1 MQKSDLPFGSEFS
14 PTQIDL
20 PVVLDLVKQHEG
32 NQADFEEAIK
42 AKFFAKNRTS
52 DYNKRKLA
60 MNLRL
65 TRHAYLIKSDGLF
78 LSVSSIGVNMSWRS
92 PDIMKLQGFHI
103 IRNKTSL
110 LMRNPCSFKGEEI

>member
-20 PVVLDLVKQHEG
+20 PTVLELVKQYEG
-32 NQADFEEAIK
+32 NQAGFEEAIK

-65 TRHAYLIKSDGLF
+65 TRHPYLIRGKGL
-78 LSVSSIGVNMSWRS
+78 
-92 PDIMKLQGFHI
+92 
-103 IRNKTSL
+103 
-110 LMRNPCSFKGEEI
+110 